1 MKKLFILTILG
12 SLALSS
18 CSDLDLDGAQAQ
30 QIKENAEEVFGIID
44 PNHNWDMTTTGSIT
58 ITADAPL
65 DDIVKIQ
72 ILNES
77 PFGNEDAVVLNEANT
92 KKGDV
97 VTLSYDAEKISTQLV
112 AACVS
117 SKGSYYIR
125 LFNIGDESVNFSS
138 NSAKAKTRAT
148 TTTYP
153 NPSSIIL
160 GAPIKSFNAL
170 RAEASKGSQY
180 GTFKVGDNP
189 QSGGTSRY
197 YTCWSDGT
205 WANDRLW
212 SVNSVSDETW
222 TLKNGT
228 IYKAADPISS
238 EEENTLKSIINTY
251 LKKTG
256 AAKKTDG
263 TNKSNNWEKIAQSS
277 SIFNIYNNYLTSDGN
292 PLSLVQLQMNTTEGS
307 FNSIYYYY
315 FDPSK
320 SIGMSEEEEI
330 NFIKALPKFK
340 AIPGENGDDKIRREK
355 EYLLPYYG
363 DSPTAGGSA
372 VSISIPAGYRIGFLN
387 RKDFKVNNNPNNCG
401 SGCIYGDGRL
411 NYAVNHL
418 IGHYFSAM
426 AKTIKQQVYSD
437 STATKSADING
448 KTPDGMDWTSPRIGF
463 FTANEKTF
471 MCFEDGADCNFTDM
485 IIEVCQGA
493 DVIIDQPEV
502 PNATYTM
509 CFEDRLSEADY
520 DMNDVVIRCR
530 RVDDGM
536 SLSLVA
542 AGGNDDVVLQG
553 TGIPEFDGKE
563 VHAIFHATQPD
574 EKGNRFVNTENEE
587 DTRDPV
593 TYYIT
598 LPKTVSIPQYLKDI
612 YIVNQSTG
620 MTVRIPSKV
629 GEPPYA
635 IIIPSIFKY
644 PREGKRISNAYSTF
658 IGWAQNINIMGDWYK
673 YDQSKLVFPNIFK

>member
-18 CSDLDLDGAQAQ
+18 CSNFDIDGAQAQ

-138 NSAKAKTRAT
+138 NSAKTRTRA

-180 GTFKVGDNP
+180 GTLKVGDNP

-197 YTCWSDGT
+197 YNCWSDGT

-212 SVNSVSDETW
+212 SVNSVSDGTW

-238 EEENTLKSIINTY
+238 EEENTLN
-251 LKKTG
+251 
-256 AAKKTDG
+256 
-263 TNKSNNWEKIAQSS
+263 Q
-277 SIFNIYNNYLTSDGN
+277 
-292 PLSLVQLQMNTTEGS
+292 LST
-307 FNSIYYYY
+307 
-315 FDPSK
+315 
-320 SIGMSEEEEI
+320 
-330 NFIKALPKFK
+330 
-340 AIPGENGDDKIRREK
+340 
-355 EYLLPYYG
+355 
-363 DSPTAGGSA
+363 PT
-372 VSISIPAGYRIGFLN
+372 
-387 RKDFKVNNNPNNCG
+387 
-401 SGCIYGDGRL
+401 
-411 NYAVNHL
+411 
-418 IGHYFSAM
+418 
-426 AKTIKQQVYSD
+426 
-437 STATKSADING
+437 
-448 KTPDGMDWTSPRIGF
+448 
-463 FTANEKTF
+463 
-471 MCFEDGADCNFTDM
+471 
-485 IIEVCQGA
+485 
-493 DVIIDQPEV
+493 
-502 PNATYTM
+502 
-509 CFEDRLSEADY
+509 
-520 DMNDVVIRCR
+520 
-530 RVDDGM
+530 
-536 SLSLVA
+536 
-542 AGGNDDVVLQG
+542 
-553 TGIPEFDGKE
+553 
-563 VHAIFHATQPD
+563 
-574 EKGNRFVNTENEE
+574 
-587 DTRDPV
+587 
-593 TYYIT
+593 
-598 LPKTVSIPQYLKDI
+598 
-612 YIVNQSTG
+612 
-620 MTVRIPSKV
+620 
-629 GEPPYA
+629 
-635 IIIPSIFKY
+635 
-644 PREGKRISNAYSTF
+644 
-658 IGWAQNINIMGDWYK
+658 
-673 YDQSKLVFPNIFK
+673 

>member
-18 CSDLDLDGAQAQ
+18 CSDFDFDGAQAQ

-44 PNHNWDMTTTGSIT
+44 SNHNWDMTTSGSIT

-65 DDIVKIQ
+65 DDIVKVQ

-77 PFGNEDAVVLNEANT
+77 PFGNEDAVVLNETNT

-125 LFNIGDESVNFSS
+125 VFNIGDESVNFSS
-138 NSAKAKTRAT
+138 NAAKARTRAT

-160 GAPIKSFNAL
+160 NAPIKSFNAI

-180 GTFKVGDNP
+180 GTYKINGNNP
-189 QSGGTSRY
+189 QQNSPSRY
-197 YTCWSDGT
+197 YNCWSDGT
-205 WANDRLW
+205 WSNDRLW
-212 SVNSVSDETW
+212 SVKSVSDGTW
-222 TLKNGT
+222 TLNNGT
-228 IYKAADPISS
+228 IYKAAEPISS
-238 EEENTLKSIINTY
+238 EEEATLKTIINTY

-292 PLSLVQLQMNTTEGS
+292 PLTLVQLQMNTTEGHL
-307 FNSIYYYY
+307 NSIYYYY
-315 FDPSK
+315 YNPSK
-320 SIGMSEEEEI
+320 TMGMSEEEEV
-330 NFIKALPKFK
+330 NFIKSLPKFK
-340 AIPGENGDDKIRREK
+340 ALPGEKGDDKIRRNK

-363 DSPTAGGSA
+363 DSPQEGGTA
-372 VSISIPAGYRIGFLN
+372 VSNSIPAGYRIGFLN
-387 RKDFKVNNNPNNCG
+387 RKSFKDNPNDCG

-411 NYAVNHL
+411 NEAVNHL

-426 AKTIKQQVYSD
+426 AYTIEQQYYSD
-437 STATKSADING
+437 STATKPANYNG
-448 KTPDGMDWTSPRIGF
+448 KTPDGMDWTSPRIGY
-463 FTANEKTF
+463 FTANNKTY

-502 PNATYTM
+502 SNATYTM
-509 CFEDRLSEADY
+509 CFEDRLLQADY
-520 DMNDVVIRCR
+520 DMNDVVLRCR
-530 RVDDGM
+530 RVDDGL

-574 EKGNRFVNTENEE
+574 EKGNRFVNTENED
-587 DTRDPV
+587 DTRDAV

-598 LPKTVSIPQYLKDI
+598 LPKTVSIPQYLKNI
-612 YIVNQSTG
+612 YIVNQTMGS
-620 MTVRIPSKV
+620 TVRVPSKV

-635 IIIPSIFKY
+635 IIIPSQFKY

-673 YDQSKLVFPNIFK
+673 YDQSNLLFPNIFK